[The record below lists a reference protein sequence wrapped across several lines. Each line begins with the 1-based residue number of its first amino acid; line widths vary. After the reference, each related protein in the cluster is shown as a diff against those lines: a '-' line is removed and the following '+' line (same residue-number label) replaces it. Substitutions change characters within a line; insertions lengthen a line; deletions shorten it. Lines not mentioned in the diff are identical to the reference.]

1 MRGVTHALLKE
12 AAPITVTCFA
22 KNLKIYAEE
31 IPLPVTEN
39 TDPRAAVSFCFARSI
54 PICIPTSLAYICRR
68 KKALSQYS
76 ENVYVIARYVSF
88 FIGHIACY

>member
-1 MRGVTHALLKE
+1 MSYASIAKRMRDEGVTHALLKE

-31 IPLPVTEN
+31 IPFAGHGKTQ
-39 TDPRAAVSFCFARSI
+39 TARSI

-76 ENVYVIARYVSF
+76 EMFTS
-88 FIGHIACY
+88 